1 VKEHHEP
8 LQDDPEEL
16 IDLLVRDRYTTR
28 NGNERIR
35 RGTVRTQVGD
45 STYRVEFEDGKQQ
58 TYENEELIAI
68 VNRDDEEDVEC
79 WTFDKILKHR
89 DSPTKGRKGIEILVT
104 WVGYEVPTWEP
115 MEGIKKDDPVTLAKY
130 AEEHDLLEKTAWKWA
145 ARYVKRKTRF
155 VRMFRQMMK
164 RKRKAQNVKYQFGIR
179 VPRTLREAYE
189 LDKLNGDTKWTDSI
203 ETEVQLLYDTYECF
217 RLVETGEKI
226 PEEYHQIPLI
236 WVKFDGRRRARCV
249 AGGHVTPNLTDDLY
263 AGVANLETV
272 RIAFL
277 AAELF
282 DLDII
287 AADVSSAYI
296 QAFTSEKVF
305 VKAGPK
311 FGKNEG
317 RYMIVVEFLMDLSRL
332 ERFGIAS
339 LPRIYAKWDSDLP
352 RPIMTYGCAN
362 AKIIGN
368 MWQS

>member
-1 VKEHHEP
+1 V
-8 LQDDPEEL
+8 
-16 IDLLVRDRYTTR
+16 
-28 NGNERIR
+28 
-35 RGTVRTQVGD
+35 
-45 STYRVEFEDGKQQ
+45 
-58 TYENEELIAI
+58 
-68 VNRDDEEDVEC
+68 
-79 WTFDKILKHR
+79 
-89 DSPTKGRKGIEILVT
+89 
-104 WVGYEVPTWEP
+104 
-115 MEGIKKDDPVTLAKY
+115 
-130 AEEHDLLEKTAWKWA
+130 
-145 ARYVKRKTRF
+145 
-155 VRMFRQMMK
+155 
-164 RKRKAQNVKYQFGIR
+164 
-179 VPRTLREAYE
+179 
-189 LDKLNGDTKWTDSI
+189 
-203 ETEVQLLYDTYECF
+203 
-217 RLVETGEKI
+217 
-226 PEEYHQIPLI
+226 
-236 WVKFDGRRRARCV
+236 
-249 AGGHVTPNLTDDLY
+249 
-263 AGVANLETV
+263 NLETV